1 VWETDHDK
9 LEINVVPLRGKRL
22 VRPWLTVIEDGFSRL
37 VMGWALSLYP
47 TTAEVLVAIR
57 EGIVIDPERG
67 PWGGVPQLVRFDG
80 GREFLASAVKRAAGE
95 LGYAALPTAPY
106 SPHLKGKVERLHR
119 TVGEGLIATLP
130 HYTGGPRRAN
140 GELYAQPKPLTLPQL
155 QTRVREF
162 VDAYNT
168 EHRHSSLGGMTPAE
182 KWASSAAPLDLVEPE
197 RLRWMLLADQTR
209 NVDKDGIHFEKA
221 IFIAP
226 EVAKL
231 GRGKTV
237 EVRYMPHDL
246 RSIEVFTED
255 GWLCTAYP
263 QDRLTRE
270 QSDAVVQA
278 RHEAWREMG
287 RRKAAA
293 SRKARARIA
302 PLTATGTVQDITAIV
317 RDRAHDRESAQQDA
331 EKGELLEI
339 LGLADQLNKP
349 IPPSSAQE
357 DAGS

>member
-1 VWETDHDK
+1 
-9 LEINVVPLRGKRL
+9 
-22 VRPWLTVIEDGFSRL
+22 
-37 VMGWALSLYP
+37 
-47 TTAEVLVAIR
+47 
-57 EGIVIDPERG
+57 
-67 PWGGVPQLVRFDG
+67 
-80 GREFLASAVKRAAGE
+80 
-95 LGYAALPTAPY
+95 
-106 SPHLKGKVERLHR
+106 
-119 TVGEGLIATLP
+119 
-130 HYTGGPRRAN
+130 
-140 GELYAQPKPLTLPQL
+140 
-155 QTRVREF
+155 
-162 VDAYNT
+162 
-168 EHRHSSLGGMTPAE
+168 MTPAE

-197 RLRWMLLADQTR
+197 RLRWMLMADQTR
-209 NVDKDGIHFEKA
+209 KVDKDGIHFENA

-226 EVAKL
+226 GITKL

-263 QDRLTRE
+263 QDKLTPE

-278 RHEAWREMG
+278 RHEAAREMG

-302 PLTATGTVQDITAIV
+302 PLTATGTVHEITAIV
-317 RDRAHDRESAQQDA
+317 GDRAHDRESAQQDA

-349 IPPSSAQE
+349 IPPSARE
-357 DAGS
+357 EAGS